1 MNDPAVLEASRC
13 CLFIYLAG
21 DSVAI
26 EVHIRTSPP
35 VNRGWSGHM
44 AGRAA
49 HTSMFPKPTRCCEC
63 IGTLFSAV
71 SQQDCRCITSKHDS
85 GVPGGTSVPTHG
97 STRLP
102 HPYTR
107 SSRCRN
113 TPSHYSQPS
122 HTYRTCA
129 SSNARL
135 AHARRDKDRLVHLPL
150 GTVLAHLNVRGYTLL
165 DSAATHYWVLPAFAW
180 VRTTQ
185 RAPLRTGTRT
195 TTRCATVKV
204 RRLPERVH
212 GCMLIACL
220 MYSSPSRIPS
230 LHPSTLPAH
239 TACRKSSRSP
249 SRLMIHTRCVSLDTP
264 LSAVHAFSIEVHL
277 GHTECISYHLT
288 SMSMH
293 VLPSLHPARFTPCRF
308 CQSRRQ
314 VLATTPLILSECDSL
329 ACGRSH
335 PFLIPYKTSEWWVA
349 LCETTSQSTQ
359 YEFRCVSLITTA
371 PYSDDAE
378 CPIPTHA
385 PS

>member
-1 MNDPAVLEASRC
+1 MTAACQVVPASRHMVPPVC
-13 CLFIYLAG
+13 HTLIHAHHAAG
-21 DSVAI
+21 TRQVI
-26 EVHIRTSPP
+26 ILSPP
-35 VNRGWSGHM
+35 TLTARVLAATPVWRTHDGLGRVPSCGQGP
-44 AGRAA
+44 AGSLAA
-49 HTSMFPKPTRCCEC
+49 RH
-63 IGTLFSAV
+63 
-71 SQQDCRCITSKHDS
+71 
-85 GVPGGTSVPTHG
+85 
-97 STRLP
+97 
-102 HPYTR
+102 
-107 SSRCRN
+107 
-113 TPSHYSQPS
+113 
-122 HTYRTCA
+122 RTCA
-129 SSNARL
+129 PERARVYVTRLSGNALLGPSS
-135 AHARRDKDRLVHLPL
+135 
-150 GTVLAHLNVRGYTLL
+150 VRVGENNT
-165 DSAATHYWVLPAFAW
+165 TCAFADW
-180 VRTTQ
+180 HTHDNAVRNSEGETAA
-185 RAPLRTGTRT
+185 RASS
-195 TTRCATVKV
+195 
-204 RRLPERVH
+204 
-212 GCMLIACL
+212 CMLIACL

-329 ACGRSH
+329 ACGRFH
-335 PFLIPYKTSEWWVA
+335 PFLIPSKTSEWWVA